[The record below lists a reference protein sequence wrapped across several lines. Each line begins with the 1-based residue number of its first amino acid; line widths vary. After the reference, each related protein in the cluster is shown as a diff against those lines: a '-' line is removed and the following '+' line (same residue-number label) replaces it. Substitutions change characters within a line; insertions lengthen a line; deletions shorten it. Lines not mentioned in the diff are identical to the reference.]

1 MPKNLCF
8 QKKEQAIM
16 AKKPSRILRKSLVS
30 WVFSQNRWLQLLLV
44 ITAVIAALAN
54 VLPLEMQKRIV
65 NDAINLRKFDL
76 LVFYCGIYLAAV
88 VLASTLK
95 YAINILQTIIGQR
108 TIADM
113 RKALYAHMLTMP
125 LHFYRRTQPGLV
137 VAALSTELAT
147 AGDFVG
153 MAIAIPVTNLL
164 MLFVF
169 GVYLFWLN
177 PLLAAMT
184 LSIYP
189 VVLLLVPV
197 LQKRVN
203 MYNRKRVD
211 AGRKLSS
218 KVGESVAGIDEIQA
232 NGAFSIESKKFENL
246 VNNLRKIRIIWNLYR
261 YGVKAVNSLFT
272 NFSRFFVFAL
282 GGYLALNGRLELG
295 ALVAFLSAQE
305 KLYDPWK
312 EMIRF
317 YQAYQTA
324 TVTYSR
330 TMEYFD
336 IQPEHPLVP
345 EGRRPYELEGSI
357 DVNDLSFVTEN
368 GTRLL
373 SEINFG
379 LKPGEHMALVGFSGS
394 GKSTLARC
402 IVQLVK
408 YTGGKISIGQ
418 REVSKLS
425 KRDITCNIGFVS
437 QAPFIFEGSLEENLL
452 YGRTA
457 MADGSRTDE
466 HRDIPSLDD
475 RILVLQQT
483 GLFVD
488 VLRFGL
494 NTFLDKNK
502 HGDLIDQILK
512 VRKIFWEDYR
522 EALAKLIEFYDQ
534 NNYLYYSSV
543 AENIIFGDVQHPSF
557 HAENLLQNEIF
568 IESLAEAQLREPLL
582 NLGETFIEELIK
594 LSENRSP
601 NGKIEGLGLIHTEE
615 ASDYKRLLY
624 KIKKKGIQK
633 VSGKEQDKILKLM
646 LDFIPRKHRFL
657 DLPKK
662 LETRIL
668 EGRALFRKKISAA
681 APDSISFCEMSK
693 YLYAQSILTNIFFG
707 KLKDESSAAREKVN
721 TCIHQLLIKEDFL
734 EDIIEMGMQHSVGTK
749 GDNLSG
755 GQRQKL
761 AIARVLLKK
770 PPVLIMDEATSGLDK
785 ESQARIQ
792 DLLETQWK
800 GKSTLIAVVH
810 RLDIIKNYDRVAV
823 MKAGRITEMGNY
835 DELMDKQGTLYKLIS
850 G

>member
-1 MPKNLCF
+1 
-8 QKKEQAIM
+8 M
-16 AKKPSRILRKSLVS
+16 AKKPSRILRKSLTS
-30 WVFSQNRWLQLLLV
+30 WVFSQNKWLQMLLV
-44 ITAVIAALAN
+44 ITAITAALAN

-76 LVFYCGIYLAAV
+76 LIRYCGIYLAAV

-108 TIADM
+108 TITDM
-113 RKALYAHMLTMP
+113 RKALYGHILTVP
-125 LHFYRRTQPGLV
+125 LSFYRRTQPGLV

-164 MLFVF
+164 MLFAF
-169 GVYLFWLN
+169 GGYLFWLN
-177 PLLAAMT
+177 PLLAAVT

-189 VVLLLVPV
+189 VVLLLVPA

-203 MYNRKRVD
+203 IYNRKRVD

-232 NGAFSIESKKFENL
+232 NGAFSIENKKFAKL

-261 YGVKAVNSLFT
+261 YGVKTVNSLFT
-272 NFSRFFVFAL
+272 NFSRFLVFAL
-282 GGYLALNGRLELG
+282 GGYLALKGHLELG

-312 EMIRF
+312 EMMRF

-345 EGRRPYELEGSI
+345 GGRGPHELEGSI
-357 DVNDLSFVTEN
+357 DVNDLSFLTEN

-373 SEINFG
+373 SGINFD
-379 LKPGEHMALVGFSGS
+379 LKPGEHMALAGFSGS

-425 KRDITCNIGFVS
+425 KKDITRNIGFVS
-437 QAPFIFEGSLEENLL
+437 QSPFLFEGSLEENLL
-452 YGRTA
+452 YGRMA
-457 MADGSRTDE
+457 MADGDPANNGQNM
-466 HRDIPSLDD
+466 PSLDD

-494 NTFLDKNK
+494 NTVLDKDR
-502 HGDLIDQILK
+502 HGDIIERILQ
-512 VRKIFWEDYR
+512 VRQTFREDYR
-522 EALAKLIEFYDQ
+522 EALAKLIEFYDP
-534 NNYLYYSSV
+534 NHYLYHSSV
-543 AENIIFGDVQHPSF
+543 AENIIFGDPQHPDF
-557 HAENLLQNEIF
+557 QTANLLRNEIF
-568 IESLAEAQLREPLL
+568 IEFLEKAELSQPLL
-582 NLGETFIEELIK
+582 DLGAAFIEALID
-594 LSENRSP
+594 LSEHQSSDR
-601 NGKIEGLGLIHTEE
+601 KIEGFGRIYPEE
-615 ASDYKRLLY
+615 IGEYKQLLY
-624 KIKKKGIQK
+624 RVKKKGIQK
-633 VSGKEQDKILKLM
+633 VPGKEQDKILQVT
-646 LDFIPRKHRFL
+646 LDFIPGKHRFL
-657 DLPKK
+657 DFPKK
-662 LETRIL
+662 IENRIL
-668 EGRALFRKKISAA
+668 EGRALFREKISAA
-681 APDSISFCEMSK
+681 APDAISFCQMSK
-693 YLYAQSILTNIFFG
+693 YMYTQSILTNIFFG
-707 KLKDESSAAREKVN
+707 KPKDESASAQKKIN
-721 TCIHQLLIKEDFL
+721 TCIHRLLIREDFL
-734 EDIIEMGMQHSVGTK
+734 EDIIAMGMQHPVGTQGK
-749 GDNLSG
+749 NLSG
-755 GQRQKL
+755 GQGQKL

-770 PPVLIMDEATSGLDK
+770 PPVLIIDEATSGLDN

-823 MKAGRITEMGNY
+823 MKAGRIIEMGTY
-835 DELMDKQGTLYKLIS
+835 DELMGNQGVLFQLTA